1 MQNQVLLSVPINEFK
16 LLITDLVNDCLRHT
30 SKDQDS
36 QCQTEIINRGE
47 LCKRLDITEPTAIRW
62 EKKGKIPC
70 FRIGS
75 NVRYN
80 WQNVLSVLEGKKG
93 GIK

>member
-1 MQNQVLLSVPINEFK
+1 MIMQNPFEEIIERLERIEEAIRVIQIKEAIK
-16 LLITDLVNDCLRHT
+16 L
-30 SKDQDS
+30 
-36 QCQTEIINRGE
+36 EIINRDE
-47 LCKRLDITEPTAIRW
+47 LCKRLGISEPTVIHW

-80 WQNVLSVLEGKKG
+80 WSTVVESLEKNSKRSN
-93 GIK
+93 I

>member
-1 MQNQVLLSVPINEFK
+1 MANTLNPFDAIIEHLNNLEEKISTISSIAPTPQI
-16 LLITDLVNDCLRHT
+16 
-30 SKDQDS
+30 
-36 QCQTEIINRGE
+36 EIINREE

-62 EKKGKIPC
+62 EKKGKIPS

-80 WQNVLSVLEGKKG
+80 WPLVIDSLSK
-93 GIK
+93 

>member
-1 MQNQVLLSVPINEFK
+1 MQE
-16 LLITDLVNDCLRHT
+16 LIITSRDQLHTLVIDAVNACLDYRSPST
-30 SKDQDS
+30 SKQAA
-36 QCQTEIINRGE
+36 EIINRDE

-80 WQNVLSVLEGKKG
+80 WPKVIEALEDIRQSK
-93 GIK
+93 